1 MYWLKLFTG
10 NFCPVC
16 GKMIDIDLPLC
27 KECKNAP
34 AYSPNKQ
41 IIGGEFECVSAFE
54 HYGTFRNIML
64 DYKYHGHKEYYDNF
78 AMILCELIDKYY
90 ADIKFDY
97 FTAVPSY
104 GKEKTHGFEKVISI
118 AKEASRIQRVK
129 YKQLLVQYQLCKKQ
143 HLLTSEKRK
152 ENVKN
157 IFTAMFP
164 LRSISNTRTGCL
176 SPGPGAVSTGTR
188 NFSGWKQGQKPGDG
202 EIWRNTEGSP
212 SSPAGAASTTGN
224 PARPS
229 RSGSTRSCG
238 RQTGSM
244 AAAFPAQASGAA
256 ASL

>member
-157 IFTAMFP
+157 IFKLAP
-164 LRSISNTRTGCL
+164 E
-176 SPGPGAVSTGTR
+176 AVVKEK
-188 NFSGWKQGQKPGDG
+188 NILVFDDVV
-202 EIWRNTEGSP
+202 
-212 SSPAGAASTTGN
+212 TTG
-224 PARPS
+224 ATLHECCLILKE
-229 RSGSTRSCG
+229 G
-238 RQTGSM
+238 
-244 AAAFPAQASGAA
+244 GALNVYSIVVNRA
-256 ASL
+256 EKNNC